1 MKYGM
6 RKPSIKKSI
15 KSKTTGK
22 INRAAKSSINPAY
35 NKKGIR
41 LY

>member
-6 RKPSIKKSI
+6 RKPSIKKSL

-22 INRAAKSSINPAY
+22 INRTVKSSINSTY

-41 LY
+41 IY